1 VVVAL
6 EVFSPAVRDWFQT
19 SFDAPTRAQRDGW
32 KAIAAGDHSLILAPT
47 GSGKTLAAFLWAIDR
62 LSSEAP
68 PADPKARTRVL
79 YVSPLRALAV
89 DIEKNLRAP
98 LAGIRHAADRLGTP
112 LAHAPEVAIRSGDTP
127 ARDRQRMIRRPPDVL
142 ITTPES
148 LYLMLTSSARETLR
162 SVRTVIVDE
171 IHAMAASKRG
181 SHLALSLERLEELC
195 DEPPQRIGL
204 SATQR
209 PLEEIARFLGGSVGG
224 RERPVTIVDAGHRK
238 PMELQV
244 VVPVEDMG
252 GGIALDARAPGPGR
266 HDELGGAG
274 ELGSG
279 RQPAHSIWP
288 SIHPALLELIRA
300 HRTTIVFTN
309 ARRLAERLAAS
320 LNELADEDLVR
331 AHHGSLA
338 REQRLEVEDA
348 LKEGRLR
355 AIVATSS
362 LELGIDMGA
371 VDLVIQVESPGSV
384 ASGLQRI
391 GRAGHT
397 VGEPSRGR
405 IFPKFRGDLLEAAVV
420 AERML
425 AGEIEHTRYPRNP
438 LDVLAQQLVAMCA
451 VEERGVGELYDAVR
465 RAAPFADLSKD
476 VFLAVLDMLA
486 GRYPSDGFAELRPRL
501 VWDRV
506 AATVRARDGAGRI
519 AITSGGTI
527 PDRGLYA
534 VFLADGP
541 RVGELDEEMVYE
553 SRRGD
558 VIVLGASAWRIED
571 ITRDRVIVTPAPGE
585 QGRMPFWHG
594 DKPGRPI
601 ELGRA
606 VGAFT
611 RTLRGA
617 RRDAALERLRRD
629 VGLDELAAGNLVS
642 YLEEQMEAT
651 GAVPDD
657 RTVVVERFRD
667 EVGDWRMCVLS
678 PFGSRVHAPWAM
690 AIEARM
696 LERFGPGAQ
705 VLWSDDG
712 IVVRLPEAVDRIP
725 ADELLFDPDAIEQA
739 VVQAVPQTAMFA
751 SVFREAAARA
761 LLLPRRRPGQRT
773 PLWQQRQRSAD
784 LLAEASKFPDFPI
797 LLEATRECLRDVF
810 DVPALREV
818 MADLRSRRTRLVA
831 VDTEHASPFAQSL
844 LFRWVGVYMYEGDA
858 PLAERRA
865 AALTLDRDLL
875 RELLGSEELRELL
888 DPRAL
893 DEVELELQ
901 RLGEGRGAR
910 SADHL
915 HDLLRMLGDL
925 TDEEIA
931 ARVEGADA
939 RALAE
944 QLLADGRAIR
954 LRVAGDERV
963 AAVEDAARLRDA
975 LGVSLPMG
983 LPGAFTGETDRP
995 LEGLVRRFARTHG
1008 PFVASEVA
1016 ARLGASVERVQEAL
1030 TSLEATDDVVRG
1042 EFRPGGSG
1050 REWCDPDVLRRLR
1063 RRSLALLRRE
1073 VEPVDAAALARFLPA
1088 WQGADRPRGD
1098 VDALADAVA
1107 RLQGAAV
1114 PASILET
1121 DVLPARVRGYRPA
1134 DLDALVAGGD
1144 AAWVGAGPL
1153 GTDDGRVM
1161 LVSRSDA
1168 PALLPE
1174 TPAEPPAGE
1183 LHDALRVHLS
1193 ERGASFWPELV
1204 TAAGTSDE
1212 RVLLA
1217 ALWDLVWAGEVTND
1231 TLAPLRAFVRGASA
1245 KIRTTRPGHRPRPGT
1260 LRRAGPPAGA
1270 GRWSLVAGLR
1280 QPAPAAT
1287 ERAHALARQLIDR
1300 HGVVTR
1306 EAVLAEGV
1314 PGGFVGIYP
1323 VFRAM
1328 EEAGHVRRGYFVAGL
1343 GGAQFAHPGA
1353 VDRLRA
1359 FRPHGFEA
1367 EVGAV
1372 ADRASEDGADGS
1384 GGPLVLAAAD
1394 PAQPYGAALP
1404 WPASEGRPARQAGAY
1419 VVLAEGVPAAYLERG
1434 GRSLLTFGAA
1444 PASWVDA
1451 LASLVK
1457 DGRLKR
1463 IQLGRIDGQEASAH
1477 PAAPDLRTAGFADG
1491 YRGLTLR
1498 G

>member
-1 VVVAL
+1 MFVAP
-6 EVFSPAVRDWFQT
+6 EVFSPAARDWFGT

-32 KAIAAGDHSLILAPT
+32 KAIAGGDHALILAPT

-62 LSSEAP
+62 LSAEPP
-68 PADPKARTRVL
+68 PADPKERTRVL

-98 LAGIRHAADRLGTP
+98 LAGIQHAADRLGTP
-112 LAHAPEVAIRSGDTP
+112 LAHAPTVAIRTGDTP
-127 ARDRQRMIRRPPDVL
+127 SRDRQRMIRRPPDIL

-181 SHLALSLERLEELC
+181 AHLALSLERLEELC
-195 DEPPQRIGL
+195 DDPPQRIGL

-209 PLEEIARFLGGSVGG
+209 PLEEIARFLGGSVDGV
-224 RERPVTIVDAGHRK
+224 ERPVTIVDAGHRK

-252 GGIALDARAPGPGR
+252 GGIALDARAPVSDANDAPGGKGPT
-266 HDELGGAG
+266 
-274 ELGSG
+274 
-279 RQPAHSIWP
+279 HSIWP
-288 SIHPALLELIRA
+288 SIHPRLLELIRA
-300 HRTTIVFTN
+300 HRSTIVFTN

-320 LNELADEDLVR
+320 LNELAEEDLVR

-348 LKEGRLR
+348 LKEGRLK

-391 GRAGHT
+391 GRAGHK

-451 VEERGVGELYDAVR
+451 VEERGVDELYDAVR
-465 RAAPFADLSKD
+465 RSASFAELSKD
-476 VFLAVLDMLA
+476 VFVAVLDMLA

-501 VWDRV
+501 VWDRR
-506 AATVRARDGAGRI
+506 AGTVRARDGAGRI

-534 VFLADGP
+534 VFLPDGV

-558 VIVLGASAWRIED
+558 VIVLGASSWRIDD

-611 RTLRGA
+611 RTLRGT

-629 VGLDELAAGNLVS
+629 VGLDEWAAGNLVS

-651 GAVPDD
+651 GSVPDD

-667 EVGDWRMCVLS
+667 EIGDWRMCVLS

-696 LERFGPGAQ
+696 LERFGSGAQ

-725 ADELLFDPDAIEQA
+725 AEDLLFDPDGIEQA
-739 VVQAVPQTAMFA
+739 VVAAVPQTAMFA

-901 RLGEGRGAR
+901 RLQAGRGAR

-915 HDLLRMLGDL
+915 HDLLRTLGEL
-925 TDEEIA
+925 TDVEIA
-931 ARVEGADA
+931 GRVDGVDA
-939 RALAE
+939 GSLTH
-944 QLLADGRAIR
+944 QLLDDGRAIR
-954 LRVAGDERV
+954 IRVAGEERV
-963 AAVEDAARLRDA
+963 AAIEDAARLRDA
-975 LGVSLPMG
+975 LGVSLPIG
-983 LPGAFTGETDRP
+983 LPAAFTGESDRP
-995 LEGLVRRFARTHG
+995 LEGLVRRYARTHG
-1008 PFVASEVA
+1008 PFLAFEVA
-1016 ARLGASVERVQEAL
+1016 TRLGASVERIQDAL
-1030 TSLEATDDVVRG
+1030 AALEASEEVIRG

-1050 REWCDPDVLRRLR
+1050 REWCEPDVLRRLR

-1073 VEPVDAAALARFLPA
+1073 VEPVDTAALARFLPL

-1107 RLQGAAV
+1107 RLQGTPV

-1144 AAWVGAGPL
+1144 VAWVGTGPL
-1153 GTDDGRVM
+1153 GTDDGRVT
-1161 LVSRSDA
+1161 LVYRSDA
-1168 PALLPE
+1168 AALLPDP
-1174 TPAEPPAGE
+1174 PAEPPAGE
-1183 LHDALRVHLS
+1183 VHDAIRRHLA
-1193 ERGASFWPELV
+1193 ERGASFWQELV
-1204 TAAGTSDE
+1204 IAVGTADE
-1212 RVLLA
+1212 RLLLA

-1245 KIRTTRPGHRPRPGT
+1245 KIRTSRPGHRPRPGA
-1260 LRRAGPPAGA
+1260 LRRTGPPAGA

-1280 QPAPAAT
+1280 EPAPAAT
-1287 ERAHALARQLIDR
+1287 ERAHALARQLLDR

-1353 VDRLRA
+1353 VERLRA
-1359 FRPHGFEA
+1359 LRQ
-1367 EVGAV
+1367 GADEDREEV
-1372 ADRASEDGADGS
+1372 AD
-1384 GGPLVLAAAD
+1384 PLVLAAAD
-1394 PAQPYGAALP
+1394 PAQPFGAALP
-1404 WPASEGRPARQAGAY
+1404 WPANEGRPGRQAGAY
-1419 VVLAEGVPAAYLERG
+1419 VVFADGVPAAYLERG
-1434 GRSLLTFGAA
+1434 ARTLLTFGSD
-1444 PASWVDA
+1444 PGEWVDA

-1477 PAAPDLRTAGFADG
+1477 PAASDLRTAGFADG

>member
-1 VVVAL
+1 MTL
-6 EVFSPAVRDWFQT
+6 EVFSPAVREWFGT
-19 SFDAPTRAQRDGW
+19 SFDAPTPAQRGGW
-32 KAIAAGDHSLILAPT
+32 TAIAGGSHALILAPT

-62 LSSEAP
+62 LSSEP
-68 PADPKARTRVL
+68 PPEDPTARTRVL

-89 DIEKNLRAP
+89 DIEKNLRSP
-98 LAGIRHAADRLGTP
+98 LAGIQHAADRLGTP

-127 ARDRQRMIRRPPDVL
+127 ARDRQRMIRRPPDIL

-181 SHLALSLERLEELC
+181 AHLALSLERLEELC

-209 PLEEIARFLGGSVGG
+209 PLEEIARFLGGSLDGE
-224 RERPVTIVDAGHRK
+224 ERPVTIVDAGHRK

-252 GGIALDARAPGPGR
+252 GGIALDARAPRSDRRGDGGPEDPGGR
-266 HDELGGAG
+266 T
-274 ELGSG
+274 
-279 RQPAHSIWP
+279 RQPAPSIWP

-300 HRTTIVFTN
+300 HRSTIVFTN

-320 LNELADEDLVR
+320 LNELAEEDLVR
-331 AHHGSLA
+331 AHHGSIA

-348 LKEGRLR
+348 LKEGRLK

-438 LDVLAQQLVAMCA
+438 LDVVAQQLVAMCA
-451 VEERGVGELYDAVR
+451 VEERGVEELFDVVR
-465 RAAPFADLSKD
+465 RAANFADLSKD
-476 VFLAVLDMLA
+476 VFVAVLDMLA

-501 VWDRV
+501 VWDR
-506 AATVRARDGAGRI
+506 AAGTVRARDGAGRI

-534 VFLADGP
+534 VFLADGV

-571 ITRDRVIVTPAPGE
+571 ITRDRVIVSPAPGE

-606 VGAFT
+606 IGAFT

-617 RRDAALERLRRD
+617 RRDAALDRLRRD
-629 VGLDELAAGNLVS
+629 VGLDELASRNLVS
-642 YLEEQMEAT
+642 YLDEQMEAT

-667 EVGDWRMCVLS
+667 EIGDWRMCVLS

-725 ADELLFDPDAIEQA
+725 AEDLLFDPEGIERA

-818 MADLRSRRTRLVA
+818 MTDLRSRRTRLVA

-901 RLGEGRGAR
+901 RLGGRGAR

-915 HDLLRMLGDL
+915 HDLLRTLGDL
-925 TDEEIA
+925 TADEIA
-931 ARVEGADA
+931 ARVRDADP

-954 LRVAGDERV
+954 LRVAGEDRI
-963 AAVEDAARLRDA
+963 AAIEDAARLRDA
-975 LGVSLPMG
+975 LGASLPMG
-983 LPGAFTGETDRP
+983 LPGAFTGVADRP
-995 LEGLVRRFARTHG
+995 LEGLVRRYARTHG
-1008 PFVASEVA
+1008 PFVTSEVA
-1016 ARLGASVERVQEAL
+1016 ARLGASADRVQEAL
-1030 TSLEATDDVVRG
+1030 TSLEAAGEVVLG
-1042 EFRPGGSG
+1042 GFRPGASG

-1073 VEPVDAAALARFLPA
+1073 VEPVDASALGRFLPA

-1098 VDALADAVA
+1098 VDALADALA
-1107 RLQGAAV
+1107 RLQGTSV

-1121 DVLPARVRGYRPA
+1121 DVLPARVRSYRPA

-1144 AAWVGAGPL
+1144 VVWVGAGPL
-1153 GTDDGRVM
+1153 GTDDGRVS
-1161 LVSRSDA
+1161 LLYRADA
-1168 PALLPE
+1168 AALLSEAP
-1174 TPAEPPAGE
+1174 TEPPSGE
-1183 LHDALRVHLS
+1183 VHDALRRHLGD
-1193 ERGASFWPELV
+1193 RGASFWPELV
-1204 TAAGTSDE
+1204 AAAGSADE
-1212 RVLLA
+1212 RLLLA

-1245 KIRTTRPGHRPRPGT
+1245 K
-1260 LRRAGPPAGA
+1260 
-1270 GRWSLVAGLR
+1270 
-1280 QPAPAAT
+1280 
-1287 ERAHALARQLIDR
+1287 
-1300 HGVVTR
+1300 
-1306 EAVLAEGV
+1306 
-1314 PGGFVGIYP
+1314 
-1323 VFRAM
+1323 
-1328 EEAGHVRRGYFVAGL
+1328 
-1343 GGAQFAHPGA
+1343 
-1353 VDRLRA
+1353 
-1359 FRPHGFEA
+1359 
-1367 EVGAV
+1367 
-1372 ADRASEDGADGS
+1372 
-1384 GGPLVLAAAD
+1384 
-1394 PAQPYGAALP
+1394 
-1404 WPASEGRPARQAGAY
+1404 
-1419 VVLAEGVPAAYLERG
+1419 
-1434 GRSLLTFGAA
+1434 
-1444 PASWVDA
+1444 
-1451 LASLVK
+1451 
-1457 DGRLKR
+1457 
-1463 IQLGRIDGQEASAH
+1463 
-1477 PAAPDLRTAGFADG
+1477 
-1491 YRGLTLR
+1491 
-1498 G
+1498 

>member
-1 VVVAL
+1 LCVVAL
-6 EVFSPAVRDWFQT
+6 EVFSPAVRDWFET

-32 KAIAAGDHSLILAPT
+32 KAIAAGEHALILAPT

-62 LSSEAP
+62 LTTEPPPEEAS
-68 PADPKARTRVL
+68 ARTRVL

-98 LAGIRHAADRLGTP
+98 LAGIRHTADRLGTP
-112 LAHAPEVAIRSGDTP
+112 IAHAPEVAIRTGDTP
-127 ARDRQRMIRRPPDVL
+127 ARDRQRLIRRPPDIL

-171 IHAMAASKRG
+171 IHAMAATKRG
-181 SHLALSLERLEELC
+181 AHLALSLERLEELC
-195 DEPPQRIGL
+195 AAAPQRIGL

-209 PLEEIARFLGGSVGG
+209 PLEEIARFLGGSVSGD
-224 RERPVTIVDAGHRK
+224 ERPVSIVDAGHRK

-244 VVPVEDMG
+244 VVPVEDMAG
-252 GGIALDARAPGPGR
+252 GLAVDARAPRPDGDGSPG
-266 HDELGGAG
+266 G
-274 ELGSG
+274 E
-279 RQPAHSIWP
+279 PATSIWP
-288 SIHPALLELIRA
+288 SIHPRLLELIRA
-300 HRTTIVFTN
+300 HRSTIVFTN

-320 LNELADEDLVR
+320 LNELAEEDLVR

-391 GRAGHT
+391 GRAGHQ

-451 VEERGVGELYDAVR
+451 VEERDVDELYDAVR
-465 RAAPFADLSKD
+465 RAAPFADLSRD
-476 VFLAVLDMLA
+476 VYLAVLDMLA

-501 VWDRV
+501 VWDR
-506 AATVRARDGAGRI
+506 AAGTVRAREGAGRI

-558 VIVLGASAWRIED
+558 VIVLGASSWRIED
-571 ITRDRVIVTPAPGE
+571 ITRDRVIVSPAPGE
-585 QGRMPFWHG
+585 PGRMPFWHG

-629 VGLDELAAGNLVS
+629 IGLDELAARNLVA
-642 YLEEQMEAT
+642 YLEDQIEAT
-651 GAVPDD
+651 GAIPDD

-667 EVGDWRMCVLS
+667 EIGDWRMCVLS
-678 PFGSRVHAPWAM
+678 PFGARVHTPWAM

-725 ADELLFDPDAIEQA
+725 IEDLVFDPDDVERA
-739 VVQAVPQTAMFA
+739 VVDALPQTAMFA

-761 LLLPRRRPGQRT
+761 LLLPRRRPGERT

-784 LLAEASKFPDFPI
+784 LLAEASRFPDFPI

-818 MADLRSRRTRLVA
+818 MTDLRSRRTRLIA
-831 VDTEHASPFAQSL
+831 VDTQHASPFAQSL

-875 RELLGSEELRELL
+875 RELLGAEELRELL

-893 DEVELELQ
+893 DEVALELQ

-915 HDLLRMLGDL
+915 HDLLRALGEL

-931 ARVEGADA
+931 ARVEEADP
-939 RALAE
+939 RALTE
-944 QLLADGRAIR
+944 RLLADGRAIR
-954 LRVAGDERV
+954 VRVAGEERV

-975 LGVSLPMG
+975 LGVSLPLG
-983 LPGAFTGETDRP
+983 LPAAFTAESDRP
-995 LEGLVRRFARTHG
+995 LEGLVRRYARTHG
-1008 PFVASEVA
+1008 PFLASEVA
-1016 ARLGASVERVQEAL
+1016 GRLGASVDRTQEAIVA
-1030 TSLEATDDVVRG
+1030 LEADDDVIRG
-1042 EFRPGGSG
+1042 EFRPGGTG

-1063 RRSLALLRRE
+1063 RRSLAMLRRE
-1073 VEPVDAAALARFLPA
+1073 VEPVDAAALGRFLPA

-1098 VDALADAVA
+1098 VDSLTDAIG
-1107 RLQGAAV
+1107 RLQGTAV

-1121 DVLPARVRGYRPA
+1121 DVLPARIRAYRPA
-1134 DLDALVAGGD
+1134 DLDALVASGD
-1144 AAWVGAGPL
+1144 VAWVGAGPL
-1153 GTDDGRVM
+1153 GADDGRVT
-1161 LVSRSDA
+1161 LVYRQDA
-1168 PALLPE
+1168 PTLLPD
-1174 TPAEPPAGE
+1174 PPDDAPSDE
-1183 LHDALRVHLS
+1183 APDAIRLHLR
-1193 ERGASFWPELV
+1193 ERGASFWTELV
-1204 TAAGTSDE
+1204 TAVGSADE
-1212 RVLLA
+1212 RLLLS

-1245 KIRTTRPGHRPRPGT
+1245 KVRTTRPGHRPRPSA

-1270 GRWSLVAGLR
+1270 GRWSLTAGLR
-1280 QPAPAAT
+1280 EPAPAAT
-1287 ERAHALARQLIDR
+1287 ERAHAQARQLLDR

-1306 EAVLAEGV
+1306 EAVLAEGL
-1314 PGGFVGIYP
+1314 PGGFAGIYP

-1328 EEAGHVRRGYFVAGL
+1328 EDAGQVRRGYFVAGL
-1343 GGAQFAHPGA
+1343 GAAQFAHPGA

-1359 FRPHGFEA
+1359 GRREA
-1367 EVGAV
+1367 DPDEERGDTV
-1372 ADRASEDGADGS
+1372 
-1384 GGPLVLAAAD
+1384 VLAAAD

-1404 WPASEGRPARQAGAY
+1404 WPEGDGRPARQAGAY
-1419 VVLAEGVPAAYLERG
+1419 VVLADGAPAAYLERG
-1434 GRSLLTFGAA
+1434 ARSLLTFGAD
-1444 PASWVDA
+1444 PAAWVDA

-1463 IQLGRIDGQEASAH
+1463 IQLGRIDGEDASAH
-1477 PAAPDLRTAGFADG
+1477 PAAEDLRAAGFADG